1 MAEIVPRG
9 QIHLLKNVPLHP
21 DYINT
26 FWFNSDTEQYQWFQ
40 NNYANVTFQR
50 TSYQRKNRGWLR
62 VEASYLSVYQV
73 SYMMWKNAPATA
85 YPPSSSTVV
94 RPGYEDKWWYAF
106 VDQIDYINDN
116 CVEIHYTLDVIQ
128 SYMFDVQFEDT
139 FVERICTRTDAVG
152 DNLIDE
158 GLPIGEYTY
167 STGEQLTF
175 AEEGV
180 STPSAFKALG
190 DEMHPIIAA
199 TVTADYH
206 DSTES
211 TQEHPIN
218 TTVQADDNGMI
229 AGCLMIDPEVD
240 AGYHS
245 DPRSAQTWLR
255 NLPGAKQGA
264 VLGIVMCPVVMS
276 QISSANI
283 DGPARKLFTMDIS
296 RPQTLNGYHPTN
308 NKLHTFPY
316 NAMQVVSSDGSSM
329 TYAWEFFGDTPSFA
343 LNFVYTFPI
352 QGILYPTDTYKGG
365 SIKALTTL
373 PLPTLPTCSWSNDTY
388 KAWAAMNTGFIA
400 TSIAGSVVD
409 AAVRAGDVAHQT
421 EMGGSSAFSST
432 KTAMLSANA
441 AAGITGLSGKQVS
454 DLMDATQAGRRQGL
468 REGLADNAVGITND
482 ILNVTNQ
489 LIKIHNAKILPDA
502 FNGSASNLATAVTT
516 QRYGF
521 FWQQVC
527 VREDYARQLDDY
539 FTMFGYKVN
548 RIMTISKT
556 LLNNRTRFTYIKTM
570 NMDVGGL
577 IPADDKE
584 TFCAVFNKGIRFW
597 YDKTSVGNYTSAN
610 NPRG

>member
-9 QIHLLKNVPLHP
+9 QIHLLKNVPLSS

-40 NNYANVTFQR
+40 SNYANVTFQN

-62 VEASYLSVYQV
+62 VEATYSQVYQV
-73 SYMMWKNAPATA
+73 SYMMWRNTPATA
-85 YPPSSSTVV
+85 YPPSSSEIV
-94 RPGYEDKWWYAF
+94 RPGYENKWWYAF
-106 VDQIDYINDN
+106 VDRVDYINDK
-116 CVEIHYTLDVIQ
+116 CVEIHYSLDVIQ
-128 SYMFDVQFEDT
+128 SYMFDVTYEQT
-139 FVERICTRTDAVG
+139 FIERMSTRTDAIG

-180 STPSAFKALG
+180 TTPSAFKPLG
-190 DEMHPIIAA
+190 QDMHPIIAA
-199 TVTADYH
+199 TVNIEYN
-206 DSTES
+206 DSTEEGVYTT
-211 TQEHPIN
+211 TQASN
-218 TTVQADDNGMI
+218 NGMI
-229 AGCLMIDPEVD
+229 AGCLMLDP
-240 AGYHS
+240 YHEANYDHS
-245 DPRSAQTWLR
+245 EQRAVRRWLKG
-255 NLPGAKQGA
+255 LPGAKEGA
-264 VLGIVMCPVVMS
+264 ILGIVMCPDIMS
-276 QISSANI
+276 QITSANA
-283 DGPARKLFTMDIS
+283 DGPSRKLFTRDIS
-296 RPQTLNGYHPTN
+296 RPQTLNGYYPRN
-308 NKLHTFPY
+308 NKLYTFPY

-329 TYAWEFFGDTPSFA
+329 TFAWELFGDSPSFA

-365 SIKALTTL
+365 SIKSLTTL

-388 KAWAAMNTGFIA
+388 KAWAAMNSGFIA
-400 TSIAGSVVD
+400 TSVAGSVVD
-409 AAVRAGDVAHQT
+409 AAVRVGDIAHST
-421 EMGGSSAFSST
+421 EMGGTQAYNRGMSS
-432 KTAMLSANA
+432 MLAANSAQ
-441 AAGITGLSGKQVS
+441 GIVGISGYQVS
-454 DLMDATQAGRRQGL
+454 ELQDITQAGRRQGML
-468 REGLADNAVGITND
+468 EGLGENLVGISND

-489 LIKIHNAKILPDA
+489 LIKVHNAKIMPDA
-502 FNGSASNLATAVTT
+502 FNGSATNLATAVTA

-539 FTMFGYKVN
+539 FTMFGYRVN
-548 RIMTISKT
+548 RIEQISKN

-577 IPADDKE
+577 IPADDKHL
-584 TFCAVFNKGIRFW
+584 FCAIFNKGIRFW

>member
-9 QIHLLKNVPLHP
+9 QIHLLKNVPLSS

-40 NNYANVTFQR
+40 NNYANATFQN

-62 VEASYLSVYQV
+62 VEATYSQVYQV
-73 SYMMWKNAPATA
+73 SYMMWRNAPATA
-85 YPPSSSTVV
+85 YPPSSSTIV
-94 RPGYEDKWWYAF
+94 RPGYENKWWYAF
-106 VDQIDYINDN
+106 VDKVDYINDK

-180 STPSAFKALG
+180 TTPSAFKALG
-190 DEMHPIIAA
+190 EDMHPIIAA
-199 TVTADYH
+199 TVNIDYDDSTADNVY
-206 DSTES
+206 TT
-211 TQEHPIN
+211 TQASN
-218 TTVQADDNGMI
+218 NGMI
-229 AGCLMIDPEVD
+229 AGCLMLDP
-240 AGYHS
+240 YHE
-245 DPRSAQTWLR
+245 ANYGQTEQRAVRRWLKG
-255 NLPGAKQGA
+255 LPGAKEGA
-264 VLGIVMCPVVMS
+264 ILGIVMCPDIMS
-276 QISSANI
+276 QITSANV
-283 DGPARKLFTMDIS
+283 DGPSRKLFTRDIS
-296 RPQTLNGYHPTN
+296 RPQTLNGYYPRN
-308 NKLHTFPY
+308 NKLYTFPY

-329 TYAWEFFGDTPSFA
+329 TFAWELFGDSPSFA

-365 SIKALTTL
+365 SIKSLTTL

-388 KAWAAMNTGFIA
+388 KAWAAMNSGFIA
-400 TSIAGSVVD
+400 TSVAGSVVD
-409 AAVRAGDVAHQT
+409 AAVRVGDIAHST
-421 EMGGSSAFSST
+421 EMGGTQAYNRGMSS
-432 KTAMLSANA
+432 MLAANSAQ
-441 AAGITGLSGKQVS
+441 GIVGISGYQVS
-454 DLMDATQAGRRQGL
+454 ELQDLTQAGRRQGL
-468 REGLADNAVGITND
+468 LEGLGENLVGISND

-489 LIKIHNAKILPDA
+489 LIKVHNAKILPDA
-502 FNGSASNLATAVTT
+502 FNGSATNLATAVTA